1 MKRFMSFCKSYFIEI
16 LFALLTGVILASAGR
31 ELVLYFI
38 FFIVLTAVFTGL
50 QYFLVV
56 KAGDDEKK
64 CDINEAIRLFS
75 AKYGC
80 KPQDKGFNAIS
91 FQETYDF
98 YIYAVSD
105 EVIVAYKQQQKIM
118 NWIVKW
124 YLWLWVAIVVSF
136 VIELIICHNLFH
148 INCLFLYIFAGAW
161 IILYRVLNRKMRKTM
176 PFIEINKTILLVNKN
191 ERV

>member
-1 MKRFMSFCKSYFIEI
+1 MKKCISFCKSYFIEI
-16 LFALLTGVILASAGR
+16 LFALLTGVILVSAGKG
-31 ELVLYFI
+31 LVLYFM
-38 FFIVLTAVFTGL
+38 FFIIMIAIFIRLK
-50 QYFLVV
+50 YFLVV
-56 KAGDDEKK
+56 NVGPDDKK
-64 CDINEAIRLFS
+64 CDVNEAISLFS

-124 YLWLWVAIVVSF
+124 YLWVWMAILVSF
-136 VIELIICHNLFH
+136 IIELIVCHNLFH
-148 INCLFLYIFAGAW
+148 INCLLLYIFAGAW

-176 PFIEINKTILLVNKN
+176 SFIEINKTILLVNKN